1 MLASPFLQPHSDRL
15 LVSLGC
21 DLVLSQKGLQILAV
35 VREATENI
43 TGKWLPLVLKQE
55 VLPQSE
61 SGATVGAMFWVPFR
75 NEAENERWLG
85 KQIRKRPQFSK
96 LKRQKPVRDMLEV
109 PETAHECSTNEKR
122 WWPYVRGG
130 QVILLV
136 SNTKAPLKP
145 TVFPP
150 FHKHGLL
157 FLVTILT
164 FLVSLLCVCLSTL
177 LPCLNPT
184 YQNRPT

>member
-43 TGKWLPLVLKQE
+43 TGKRLPLVLKQE

-61 SGATVGAMFWVPFR
+61 SCATVGAMFWVPFR

-85 KQIRKRPQFSK
+85 KQIRKRPQGR
-96 LKRQKPVRDMLEV
+96 L
-109 PETAHECSTNEKR
+109 
-122 WWPYVRGG
+122 GG
-130 QVILLV
+130 AV
-136 SNTKAPLKP
+136 
-145 TVFPP
+145 
-150 FHKHGLL
+150 G
-157 FLVTILT
+157 
-164 FLVSLLCVCLSTL
+164 
-177 LPCLNPT
+177 
-184 YQNRPT
+184 